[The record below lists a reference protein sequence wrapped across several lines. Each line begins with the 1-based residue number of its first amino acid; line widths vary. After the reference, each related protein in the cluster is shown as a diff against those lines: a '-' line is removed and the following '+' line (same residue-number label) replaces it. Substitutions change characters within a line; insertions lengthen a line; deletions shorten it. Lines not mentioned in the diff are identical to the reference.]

1 MRSLIC
7 IAVLLFSFQSFA
19 QEVSEIVFQEN
30 KRSKTAFLQNLVE
43 LRPGMTLDSTQLER
57 DVNFMIRLAGVS
69 HAYYQVY
76 PKADGTVKVVYGVQ
90 DNFTLIPQLNVY
102 TTNDD
107 EFAYRVGL
115 YEYNFLGRNIT
126 VGGFYQDDIFSSFGL
141 NFRAPN
147 LFSRKFGLALN
158 YGDITTLEPVFLD
171 SGDADYRYNNTSIEA
186 LALYQFNFFHSAQLG
201 LNFFNEDYDY
211 VSGATQTGIPLDF
224 DVDKVLFKGIY
235 EYRNVDFYFQY
246 LEGFRSMLNLQYVV
260 SSEPVLPDFFI
271 GWNDF
276 IYYKRV
282 GELGNWASRLRV
294 GLASNDESPFAPF
307 AVDNNLNIRGV
318 GNIIDRGTGVIVLNT
333 EYRHTLIDKDWFVL
347 QGNVFVD
354 SGSWRNPGGDLS
366 DFGDSQNLRIYPGVG
381 LRFIHK
387 RIFNAI
393 FRIDY
398 GYGITDK
405 ATRGFVF
412 GIGQYF

>member
-1 MRSLIC
+1 MS
-7 IAVLLFSFQSFA
+7 

-30 KRSKTAFLQNLVE
+30 KRSKTEFLRNLVE
-43 LRPGMTLDSTQLER
+43 LRTGTQLDSTLLER

-69 HAYYQVY
+69 HAYYQVH
-76 PKADGTVKVVYGVQ
+76 PKEDGTVKVVYGVQ

-107 EFAYRVGL
+107 EFAYRAGL

-171 SGDADYRYNNTSIEA
+171 EGDADYRYNNTSYEV
-186 LALYQFNFFHSAQLG
+186 LGLYQFNFFHSIQLG
-201 LNFFNEDYDY
+201 VNFFNEDYDY
-211 VSGATQTGIPLDF
+211 VEGATQEGVPLDF
-224 DVDKVLFKGIY
+224 DVDKLLFKGIY

-246 LEGFRSMLNLQYVV
+246 LEGFRSTLNLQYVL
-260 SSEPVLPDFFI
+260 SSEDVLPDFVI

-276 IYYKRV
+276 VYYKRI
-282 GELGNWASRLRV
+282 GKLGNWASRLRV

-333 EYRHTLIDKDWFVL
+333 EYRHTLIDRDWFVL

-354 SGSWRNPGGDLS
+354 SGSWRNPGGELS
-366 DFGDSQNLRIYPGVG
+366 DFGDSQNLRVYPGF
-381 LRFIHK
+381 L
-387 RIFNAI
+387 
-393 FRIDY
+393 Y
-398 GYGITDK
+398 
-405 ATRGFVF
+405 
-412 GIGQYF
+412 

>member
-1 MRSLIC
+1 MRRFLCIFLLLISSVSL
-7 IAVLLFSFQSFA
+7 A
-19 QEVSEIVFQEN
+19 QEVSEIGFQEN
-30 KRSKTAFLQNLVE
+30 KRSKTSFLKNLVE
-43 LRPGMTLDSTQLER
+43 LRPGMPLDSAQLER
-57 DVNFMIRLAGVS
+57 DVNLLIRLAGVS
-69 HAYYQVY
+69 HAYFQVH
-76 PKADGTVKVVYGVQ
+76 PKDDGSVKVTYGVQ

-107 EFAYRVGL
+107 EFAFRAGL

-126 VGGFYQDDIFSSFGL
+126 IGGFYQDDIFSSFGL

-147 LFSRKFGLALN
+147 LFSRKLGIAVN
-158 YGDITTLEPVFLD
+158 YQDLTTLEPVFLD
-171 SGDADYRYNNTSIEA
+171 AGDADYRYNNTSFEV
-186 LALYQFNFFHSAQLG
+186 LGLYQFNFFHSAQLG
-201 LNFFNEDYDY
+201 VNFFNEDYRY
-211 VSGATQTGIPLDF
+211 IEGVTQDGVPLDF
-224 DVDKVLFKGIY
+224 DVNKILFKGIY
-235 EYRNVDFYFQY
+235 EYRNVDFYYQY
-246 LEGFRSMLNLQYVV
+246 LEGFRSTLNLQYVI
-260 SSEPVLPDFFI
+260 SSDVVLPDFLI
-271 GWNDF
+271 GFNDF
-276 IYYKRV
+276 IYYKRI
-282 GELGNWASRLRV
+282 GKRGNWASRLRL
-294 GLASNDESPFAPF
+294 GLATNSDSPFAPF

-333 EYRHTLIDKDWFVL
+333 EYRHTLVDKDWFVL

-354 SGSWRNPGGDLS
+354 SGSWRNPGGDLG
-366 DFGDSQNLRIYPGVG
+366 DFGDSQNLRVYPGVG